1 MTEEASPLPP
11 VLAEQAGYLASKLDL
26 AAETPP
32 DELLRQVDAA
42 LLNLCEY
49 AEADADLLDAIMGVR
64 AATQRLVSAIEEPV
78 NTDLADAQRRVL
90 SAFEALLHVLMR
102 ARPSAM
108 SIAMGLGW

>member
-11 VLAEQAGYLASKLDL
+11 VLAEQAGYLASRLDL

-32 DELLRQVDAA
+32 DDLLRQVDAA

-49 AEADADLLDAIMGVR
+49 AEADMDLLDAIMGIR
-64 AATQRLVSAIEEPV
+64 MATQMLASAIEDPA
-78 NTDLADAQRRVL
+78 NTDLEDAQARVRG
-90 SAFEALLHVLMR
+90 AFEALLDVLMR

-108 SIAMGLGW
+108 SVAMGLGW